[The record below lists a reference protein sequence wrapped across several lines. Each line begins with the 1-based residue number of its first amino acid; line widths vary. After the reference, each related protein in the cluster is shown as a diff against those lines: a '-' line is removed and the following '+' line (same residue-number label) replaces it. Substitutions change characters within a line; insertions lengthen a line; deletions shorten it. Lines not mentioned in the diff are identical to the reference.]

1 LLHELGDLDKDW
13 AKTIKV
19 KGGKGEGDYNL
30 DQKALLQ
37 EAIKISA
44 AIQMEDFQRF
54 FKLFKR
60 TNYMFACL
68 MLNFFRRMRECA
80 LDAL

>member
-1 LLHELGDLDKDW
+1 MLCYQIIASANSGPGLQKLLHELGDLDKDW

-19 KGGKGEGDYNL
+19 KGGEGAGDYNL

-44 AIQMEDFQRF
+44 AIQMEDF
-54 FKLFKR
+54 
-60 TNYMFACL
+60 
-68 MLNFFRRMRECA
+68 
-80 LDAL
+80 